1 MLILRIGAVMSNSLC
16 SNELVE
22 PSAVSASTKGG
33 RIGLGCGSRALPQV
47 LRARNALSAPTRNA
61 GATNQLHTCRPGT
74 ARAISPWAMSKAAFW
89 TLWCFVLILPW
100 ENVIVIP
107 VLGSIPRIVGLVAL
121 AAGVLYVLARRQ
133 VRPLSWFHVFAVL
146 FVLWAGVSGFW
157 SIDPEATRV
166 LFLTYLQLIVLLWL
180 IWEIAWSPERQR
192 ALLQAYVLGVSFAA
206 VVTVHRY
213 LSHVAIVDEAT
224 RFTALSFNVN
234 ELGMTLVLGL
244 PMAWYLSFSQP
255 HQRLAW
261 IWRLYIPLG
270 VTAIL
275 LTASR
280 GAFLAALVALAII
293 PWTLGRLRLRTKV
306 ALYVFCAGTLFA
318 ASQFVPESS
327 WERIETIRSDMDA
340 GYFGGR
346 GAIWKAGLEV
356 AEEHPLVGVGA
367 GAYGAAVEPTL
378 YFAWSSHSVPLA
390 ILVDNGIVGLLLL
403 LGAVA
408 AVAIPVRHLPPLQRR
423 FSIVLL
429 LAVAV
434 TSLSGEWEDR
444 KAFWFVFGVLAA
456 QVLYRPAE
464 KRVSPAVPVRV
475 RP

>member
-1 MLILRIGAVMSNSLC
+1 
-16 SNELVE
+16 
-22 PSAVSASTKGG
+22 
-33 RIGLGCGSRALPQV
+33 
-47 LRARNALSAPTRNA
+47 
-61 GATNQLHTCRPGT
+61 
-74 ARAISPWAMSKAAFW
+74 MSKAAFW
-89 TLWCFVLILPW
+89 SLWCFVFVLPW
-100 ENVIVIP
+100 DKFIVIP
-107 VLGSIPRIVGLVAL
+107 VLGSIPRLVGLVAS
-121 AAGVLYVLARRQ
+121 AVGVVHVLAQRR

-146 FVLWAGVSGFW
+146 FVLWSGVSAFW
-157 SIDPEATRV
+157 SMDPQATGVR
-166 LFLTYLQLIVLLWL
+166 FLTYLQLVVLVWL

-206 VVTVHRY
+206 VVTLHRY
-213 LSHVAIVDEAT
+213 LSHVAIVDVTT

-234 ELGMTLVLGL
+234 ELGMTLMLGL

-261 IWRLYIPLG
+261 MWRLYIPLG

-280 GAFLAALVALAII
+280 GAFLATLVALAII
-293 PWTLGRLRLRTKV
+293 PWTLGRLRMRTKV
-306 ALYVFCAGTLFA
+306 ALYAFCAGTLLA
-318 ASQFVPESS
+318 AAQFVPETS
-327 WERIETIRSDMDA
+327 WERIATIRSDVDA

-356 AEEHPLVGVGA
+356 AQEHPVAGVGA
-367 GAYGAAVEPTL
+367 GAYGAAVEQTL
-378 YFAWSSHSVPLA
+378 FFGWGAHSVPLA
-390 ILVDNGIVGLLLL
+390 ILVENGIVGLLLL

-408 AVAIPVRHLPPLQRR
+408 AVTTPVKHLPPLQRR

-434 TSLSGEWEDR
+434 ASLSGEWEDR

-456 QVLYRPAE
+456 QVVYRPAE
-464 KRVSPAVPVRV
+464 KRISPAVPVRV
-475 RP
+475 YPR

>member
-1 MLILRIGAVMSNSLC
+1 
-16 SNELVE
+16 
-22 PSAVSASTKGG
+22 
-33 RIGLGCGSRALPQV
+33 
-47 LRARNALSAPTRNA
+47 
-61 GATNQLHTCRPGT
+61 
-74 ARAISPWAMSKAAFW
+74 MSKAAFW
-89 TLWCFVLILPW
+89 SLWCFVFVLPW
-100 ENVIVIP
+100 DKFIVIP
-107 VLGSIPRIVGLVAL
+107 VLGSIPRLVGLVAS
-121 AAGVLYVLARRQ
+121 AVGVVHVLAQRR

-146 FVLWAGVSGFW
+146 FVLWSGVSAFW
-157 SIDPEATRV
+157 SMDPQATGVR
-166 LFLTYLQLIVLLWL
+166 FLTYLQLVVLVWL

-206 VVTVHRY
+206 VVTLHRY
-213 LSHVAIVDEAT
+213 LSHVAIVDVTT

-234 ELGMTLVLGL
+234 ELGMTLMLGL

-261 IWRLYIPLG
+261 MWRLYIPLG

-306 ALYVFCAGTLFA
+306 ALYAFCAGTLLA
-318 ASQFVPESS
+318 AAQFVPETS
-327 WERIETIRSDMDA
+327 WERIATIRSDVDA

-356 AEEHPLVGVGA
+356 AQEHPVAGVGA
-367 GAYGAAVEPTL
+367 GAYGAAVEQTL
-378 YFAWSSHSVPLA
+378 FFGWGAHSVPLA
-390 ILVDNGIVGLLLL
+390 ILVENGIVGLLLL

-408 AVAIPVRHLPPLQRR
+408 AVTTPVKHLPPLQRR

-434 TSLSGEWEDR
+434 ASLSGEWEDR

-456 QVLYRPAE
+456 QVVYRPAE

-475 RP
+475 YPR

>member
-1 MLILRIGAVMSNSLC
+1 
-16 SNELVE
+16 
-22 PSAVSASTKGG
+22 
-33 RIGLGCGSRALPQV
+33 
-47 LRARNALSAPTRNA
+47 
-61 GATNQLHTCRPGT
+61 
-74 ARAISPWAMSKAAFW
+74 MSKAAFW
-89 TLWCFVLILPW
+89 SLWCFVFVLPW
-100 ENVIVIP
+100 DKFIVIP
-107 VLGSIPRIVGLVAL
+107 VLGSIPRLVGLVAS
-121 AAGVLYVLARRQ
+121 AVGVVHVLAQRR

-146 FVLWAGVSGFW
+146 FVLWSGVSAFW
-157 SIDPEATRV
+157 SMDPQATGVR
-166 LFLTYLQLIVLLWL
+166 FLTYLQLVVLVWL

-206 VVTVHRY
+206 VVTLHRY
-213 LSHVAIVDEAT
+213 LSHVAIVDVTT

-234 ELGMTLVLGL
+234 ELGMTLMLGL

-261 IWRLYIPLG
+261 MWRLYIPLG

-293 PWTLGRLRLRTKV
+293 PWTLGRLRMRTKV
-306 ALYVFCAGTLFA
+306 ALYAFCAGTLLA
-318 ASQFVPESS
+318 AAQFVPETS
-327 WERIETIRSDMDA
+327 WERIATIRSDVDA

-356 AEEHPLVGVGA
+356 AQEHPVAGVGA
-367 GAYGAAVEPTL
+367 GAYGAAVEQTL
-378 YFAWSSHSVPLA
+378 FFGWGAHSVPLA
-390 ILVDNGIVGLLLL
+390 ILVENGIVGLLLL

-408 AVAIPVRHLPPLQRR
+408 AVTTPVKHLPPLQRR

-434 TSLSGEWEDR
+434 ASLSGEWEDR

-456 QVLYRPAE
+456 QVVYRPAE

-475 RP
+475 YPR

>member
-1 MLILRIGAVMSNSLC
+1 
-16 SNELVE
+16 
-22 PSAVSASTKGG
+22 
-33 RIGLGCGSRALPQV
+33 
-47 LRARNALSAPTRNA
+47 
-61 GATNQLHTCRPGT
+61 
-74 ARAISPWAMSKAAFW
+74 MSKAAFW
-89 TLWCFVLILPW
+89 SLWCFVFVLPW
-100 ENVIVIP
+100 DKFIVIP
-107 VLGSIPRIVGLVAL
+107 VLGSIPRLVGLVAS
-121 AAGVLYVLARRQ
+121 AVGVVHVLAQRR

-146 FVLWAGVSGFW
+146 FVLWSGVSAFW
-157 SIDPEATRV
+157 SMDPQATGVR
-166 LFLTYLQLIVLLWL
+166 FLTYLQLVVLVWL

-206 VVTVHRY
+206 VVTLHRY
-213 LSHVAIVDEAT
+213 LSHVAIVDVTT

-234 ELGMTLVLGL
+234 ELGMTLMLGL

-261 IWRLYIPLG
+261 MWRLYIPLG

-280 GAFLAALVALAII
+280 GAFLATLVALAII
-293 PWTLGRLRLRTKV
+293 PWTLGRLRMRTKV
-306 ALYVFCAGTLFA
+306 ALYAFCAGTLLA
-318 ASQFVPESS
+318 AAQFVPETS
-327 WERIETIRSDMDA
+327 WERIATIRSDVDA

-356 AEEHPLVGVGA
+356 AQEHPVAGVGA
-367 GAYGAAVEPTL
+367 GAYGAAVEQTL
-378 YFAWSSHSVPLA
+378 FFGWGAHSVPLA
-390 ILVDNGIVGLLLL
+390 ILVENGIVGLLLL

-408 AVAIPVRHLPPLQRR
+408 AVTTPVKHLPPLQRR

-434 TSLSGEWEDR
+434 ASLSGEWEDRKAFTVAVASLSGEWEDR

-456 QVLYRPAE
+456 QVVYRPAE
-464 KRVSPAVPVRV
+464 QRVSPAVPVRV
-475 RP
+475 YPQ